1 MKGVLAA
8 ITCLWNQSSRLIWG
22 PNRVGIGTQVADH
35 ATNVWTDLAS
45 PLARYELRC
54 WGQFALFDRIDRQD
68 RSPRSRKGR
77 AIIAHLWSLGGA
89 PINRERLAGLLWSER
104 GDEQARGSLRQSL
117 FQLKE
122 LTSGKRTLLI
132 VERDQ
137 IRLNPNMLASDVARI
152 ELLARFGNLKELTR
166 ALADKGD
173 RLFEGLDGLD
183 PAFDDWLAVER
194 SKQLDRV
201 IECGV
206 DAANSGLASGATDE
220 VRRLVSCLQ
229 HLDEAN
235 ETIARIGMR
244 ADHAAGEA
252 GAANLRFQKLRGV
265 LGRELHV
272 EPSGETRSLFQALAS
287 PSLAAP
293 PALET
298 GRGVEVR
305 RAGRAPRRRA
315 PVFRRAQRV
324 WLLLVALVAVLGAL
338 LLWQR
343 GSPMTANE
351 PVSIAVI
358 PFRNMSAGKEHYL
371 AEGFSDEILGRLAR
385 NPNLE
390 VLGRSSASMYAD
402 GELDSRSIGRRL
414 NVDYLLEGNIRVEN
428 RQMRVLVS
436 LVRTKDGVLL
446 WSERYDR
453 PLDDILA
460 VQDEIGAA
468 VALRLN
474 KEASRGAAAGP
485 QAEATRAPQASAEW
499 HIMRSLG
506 ASGRIEEV
514 RRLLQPDG
522 DTWNLMRLSRR
533 HRTLRGRRG
542 PAPIADTR
550 GAKQPFPTRIE
561 AEKGKAR
568 A

>member
-1 MKGVLAA
+1 M
-8 ITCLWNQSSRLIWG
+8 
-22 PNRVGIGTQVADH
+22 ADH
-35 ATNVWTDLAS
+35 ATNVWTDLVS
-45 PLARYELRC
+45 SVARYELRC

-122 LTSGKRTLLI
+122 LTSGKRRLLI
-132 VERDQ
+132 IERDQ

-166 ALADKGD
+166 ALAAKGD
-173 RLFEGLDGLD
+173 RLFDGLDGLD
-183 PAFDDWLAVER
+183 PAFDDWLSLER

-206 DAANSGLASGATDE
+206 DAANRGLASGATDD

-235 ETIARIGMR
+235 ETIARVGMR

-252 GAANLRFQKLRGV
+252 GAANLRFQKLRDA

-272 EPSGETRSLFQALAS
+272 EPSRETRSLFPVITS
-287 PSLAAP
+287 PSPAAP
-293 PALET
+293 PAAIET
-298 GRGVEVR
+298 ERGAEVPR
-305 RAGRAPRRRA
+305 TGTAPRRRA
-315 PVFRRAQRV
+315 RVFRRAQWA

-343 GSPMTANE
+343 GSPVAANE

-358 PFRNMSAGKEHYL
+358 PFRDMSAGSESYF
-371 AEGFSDEILGRLAR
+371 AEGISEEILGLLAR

-390 VLGRSSASMYAD
+390 VLGRGSAAMYKNGD
-402 GELDSRSIGRRL
+402 LDPRYVGRKL
-414 NVDYLLEGNIRVEN
+414 NVDYLLEGSVWTASRKVRI
-428 RQMRVLVS
+428 LVR
-436 LVRTKDGVLL
+436 LLRTKDGVLV

-460 VQDEIGAA
+460 VQNEIGAA
-468 VALRLN
+468 VAQRLN
-474 KEASRGAAAGP
+474 KEPSGEAAAGP
-485 QAEATRAPQASAEW
+485 RARAPRDIRPRAAAE
-499 HIMRSLG
+499 
-506 ASGRIEEV
+506 
-514 RRLLQPDG
+514 
-522 DTWNLMRLSRR
+522 
-533 HRTLRGRRG
+533 
-542 PAPIADTR
+542 
-550 GAKQPFPTRIE
+550 
-561 AEKGKAR
+561 
-568 A
+568 